1 MGTAAPAD
9 CDLVAQNCPLSPSA
23 HLVIGSCI
31 PRGCDLMGTHTRPIC
46 TVRRPAARQ
55 DVGDTTNRPR
65 THYKRPLNPEKTRQS
80 HYPTPWAP
88 SWVVFG
94 AFAAKRFWVYFA
106 TGGATFGRV
115 ERRRAQP
122 GRRVPVAGW
131 GTGTTAGARVQNL
144 AKKGGVEV
152 CVYASILATS
162 DLLTLESERSIY
174 S

>member
-1 MGTAAPAD
+1 MSMSYHSHRISLGVSRGHLVGTAAPAD

-88 SWVVFG
+88 SWVIFG

-106 TGGATFGRV
+106 TGGAT
-115 ERRRAQP
+115 
-122 GRRVPVAGW
+122 VAVGSVS
-131 GTGTTAGARVQNL
+131 RNHV
-144 AKKGGVEV
+144 AKRQEAAAPRK
-152 CVYASILATS
+152 LRW
-162 DLLTLESERSIY
+162 LLSCRTQSL
-174 S
+174 